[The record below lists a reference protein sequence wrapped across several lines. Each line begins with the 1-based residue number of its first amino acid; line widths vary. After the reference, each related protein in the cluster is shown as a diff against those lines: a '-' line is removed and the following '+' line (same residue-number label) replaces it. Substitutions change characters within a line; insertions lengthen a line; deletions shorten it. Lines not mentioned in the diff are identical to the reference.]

1 MAPKQMSAEHKAA
14 MAEGRKEGQA
24 VKSYLDAIEG
34 QKPRRGRRRTT
45 ESIQKRLVVIDHELA
60 SASSLRRLQLT
71 QEKRDLETELAG
83 IGAAGPDI
91 SSLVEDFV
99 RVAKSYGQRK
109 GITYPSWRDLGVPA
123 DILKRAGITRGA

>member
-24 VKSYLDAIEG
+24 VKAYLDAIEG

-60 SASSLRRLQLT
+60 SVSSLRKLQLI

-83 IGAAGPDI
+83 IGATGPDI

-123 DILKRAGITRGA
+123 DILKRAGITRSA